1 MYEYRR
7 MLPHYQK
14 AGRAVFVTF
23 CKGNSEPFPPE
34 ARNLVLQSC
43 LHDHKKRYQLHAA
56 VVMPEHVHLLLNP
69 LCDERGWPYGLPAI
83 LKLIKGSS
91 AQRINKLLGSSGPIW
106 QEESFD
112 HVLRSQESLE
122 EKLEYIRQNPVRRGL
137 VKTPEEYPWLWV
149 EHRPCGSDRSV
160 RSTRAVVFPVFISH
174 FYFSGACLAWF
185 G

>member
-34 ARNLVLQSC
+34 ARNLALQSC

-106 QEESFD
+106 QDARVGRTGVSDPHGRWYFRCSFPTFTFL
-112 HVLRSQESLE
+112 VRASRGSASPLSAAPALGRSPQDCGTRS
-122 EKLEYIRQNPVRRGL
+122 RSF
-137 VKTPEEYPWLWV
+137 
-149 EHRPCGSDRSV
+149 PCLCD
-160 RSTRAVVFPVFISH
+160 
-174 FYFSGACLAWF
+174 L
-185 G
+185 